1 LGLNWHASTEYVTAK
16 TQGKADI
23 TISFVDTRAARLEI
37 TKSPLLKECVYWLDF
52 GNTADSG
59 QFVLG
64 QPKNDRNR
72 KTPGRLPSVAEL
84 FP

>member
-1 LGLNWHASTEYVTAK
+1 VTAK

-23 TISFVDTRAARLEI
+23 IISFVDTRAARLEI

-72 KTPGRLPSVAEL
+72 KTPGRLPPVAEL